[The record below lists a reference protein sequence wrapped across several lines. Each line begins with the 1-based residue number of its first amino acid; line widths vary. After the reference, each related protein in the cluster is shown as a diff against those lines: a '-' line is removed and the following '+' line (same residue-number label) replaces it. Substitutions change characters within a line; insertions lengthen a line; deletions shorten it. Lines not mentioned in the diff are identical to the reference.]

1 MTHNNGARYK
11 YRAGDILTARDNQMV
26 VVDVTEMLLESYLH
40 DVDDAVRQTEDHPQ
54 HVARALP
61 L

>member
-1 MTHNNGARYK
+1 
-11 YRAGDILTARDNQMV
+11 MV
-26 VVDVTEMLLESYLH
+26 VVDVTEVLLESNLH
-40 DVDDAVRQTEDHPQ
+40 DVDDAVRHGREQAEDHPQ

>member
-1 MTHNNGARYK
+1 MVL
-11 YRAGDILTARDNQMV
+11 GDLDEVFVEGDLR
-26 VVDVTEMLLESYLH
+26 
-40 DVDDAVRQTEDHPQ
+40 DVDDAGRRGPEQAEDHAQ